1 MSEKRTGL
9 PVDPTSSLVSQI
21 AAPFIPVEY
30 ETVRPYEVKASE
42 IDDMGGYTAY
52 REVPGEYRI
61 TGFGTPPIVSG
72 GIELFKQFMDDPAE
86 TAGGIASAVGT
97 ELKEYPARQLR
108 TALSGGETFNPETGE
123 VERFDP
129 FAVPATVAAGTARSI
144 ARTAG
149 DEGGTVLGIM
159 GGRKASSG
167 AQKEKKFID
176 AKNRGLSDRDAYAE
190 TTGYIEPSDNVF
202 RFEIDTSNAKLSKN
216 YFEDSPVR
224 DTEGIPYQRFQFEK
238 FEQAE
243 GRPPTLS
250 DMLDFK
256 ELYEQYP
263 DIGSVKVKRVPLGSA
278 MDVKAAYDPI
288 EKVIYVGTAG
298 PKKMISNIL
307 HEVQHVVQHKEG
319 FVSGSSVARY
329 LPEGFMENFKALQT
343 SVLKNSED
351 LLSSKTG
358 FFKKKSLEDRA
369 KEKDLNVYKFNL
381 GKKAKAYFEGDTE
394 NYDYVDFSEFA
405 SKEELQELQK
415 IAKNQ
420 TEVDSLELQVIKA
433 GRQYFRQP
441 GEVEARTVQKKFEE
455 GRQGEFPLDVQDV
468 APEDYIYRI
477 DGKPGVSEMS
487 ADRLPTQFG
496 EGVGGQALI
505 PTMPNRFFFEDLDMS
520 ELTLRP
526 SLDVKGNEIPN
537 SVDIELVRAGKKG
550 KGHGTEIMRRL
561 TKMAD
566 ETDTALTL
574 YPTPYGDGGLE
585 LEDLVAFYKK
595 QGFEYLDPDPDI
607 SDLDREM
614 VRYPRKAEGGIVS
627 LLDVARN
634 TGRGPMGVASLAST
648 ARNMNRPMVS

>member
-1 MSEKRTGL
+1 
-9 PVDPTSSLVSQI
+9 
-21 AAPFIPVEY
+21 
-30 ETVRPYEVKASE
+30 
-42 IDDMGGYTAY
+42 MGGYTAY

-129 FAVPATVAAGTARSI
+129 FAVPATVAAGTAVSI
-144 ARTAG
+144 ARTA
-149 DEGGTVLGIM
+149 DKFGGGPVLAIM
-159 GGRKASSG
+159 GGTLAKDGKNKYERSLKLY
-167 AQKEKKFID
+167 KEGKSEQEIFDGSQGYLDVDVLGTSRAYKD
-176 AKNRGLSDRDAYAE
+176 A
-190 TTGYIEPSDNVF
+190 F
-202 RFEIDTSNAKLSKN
+202 RFEMPTANSKLNDKQVFDGRMEGFRS
-216 YFEDSPVR
+216 VQR
-224 DTEGIPYQRFQFEK
+224 DDDYGAVPINDAPFARLEEI
-238 FEQAE
+238 
-243 GRPPTLS
+243 
-250 DMLDFK
+250 LDFP

-263 DIGSVKVKRVPLGSA
+263 EIKDLRVARINEFGGAFYDSARDYIGVADQLNNQEFQSSL
-278 MDVKAAYDPI
+278 
-288 EKVIYVGTAG
+288 
-298 PKKMISNIL
+298 L
-307 HEVQHVVQHKEG
+307 HEIQHWVQHKERFPTG
-319 FVSGSSVARY
+319 GSRQSIQDQLAYR
-329 LPEGFMENFKALQT
+329 MDMDDSKALRGPAR
-343 SVLKNSED
+343 D
-351 LLSSKTG
+351 LYE
-358 FFKKKSLEDRA
+358 SL
-369 KEKDLNVYKFNL
+369 Y
-381 GKKAKAYFEGDTE
+381 
-394 NYDYVDFSEFA
+394 
-405 SKEELQELQK
+405 
-415 IAKNQ
+415 
-420 TEVDSLELQVIKA
+420 
-433 GRQYFRQP
+433 
-441 GEVEARTVQKKFEE
+441 GEAEARTVQSRFLDPEEAKLSPLVTRRKEAPDGDISMSERDAVDRGEE
-455 GRQGEFPLDVQDV
+455 GLIDALEYGDISYSDLYPDQFSGGSGEALKRDSVGFQPSEKIARDPDT
-468 APEDYIYRI
+468 IYYK
-477 DGKPGVSEMS
+477 GKPIDEMS
-487 ADRLPTQFG
+487 ADRLSTQFG

-627 LLDVARN
+627 LIDVARN